1 MKIFPVSRGLLLL
14 ALLTAILLVSDL
26 NNRNKKAVSDKDGWS
41 KQKNNQTIDINIVL
55 YNESPVSEDTEKG
68 FIEGL
73 GNLGLKPQ
81 KDYTLQVYNGQGDIA
96 TLSTIVETVLAN
108 PPDLLFTATTPVTQA
123 VSKKVKSIPVFFATV
138 ADPVVA
144 GLGKD
149 FKNHLPNLTGI
160 STMSDFEQMI
170 ADIKALMP
178 HCKTL
183 GTIFCPVEANSV
195 AYEKYLRK
203 TAGEHGLKLIS
214 VPANSTSEVPDAAL
228 SLVNNQ
234 IDAVCQLSDNLT
246 GSTFAYIIQSANKKG
261 IPYFSFTEHQAD
273 KGSVMTIA
281 RDYRQAG
288 IDAAMLAKKYM
299 DGTPIADIPIEYVSK
314 TIITINKKQIKK
326 YGLKL
331 SQHLEQKADK
341 IIE

>member
-1 MKIFPVSRGLLLL
+1 MKIVPVSRGLLLL
-14 ALLTAILLVSDL
+14 ALLAAILLIFDL
-26 NNRNKKAVSDKDGWS
+26 NNRNKNANSNADGWS
-41 KQKNNQTIDINIVL
+41 KQKNNQPIDINILL

-68 FIEGL
+68 FIEGF
-73 GNLGLKPQ
+73 GNLGLKRQ
-81 KDYTLQVYNGQGDIA
+81 KDYTLQVYNSQGDIA

-108 PPDLLFTATTPVTQA
+108 PPDLLFTATTPVSQA
-123 VSKKVKSIPVFFATV
+123 VSKKVKKIPVFFATV

-170 ADIKALMP
+170 ADIKILMP

-195 AYEKYLRK
+195 AYEKYLRE

-234 IDAVCQLSDNLT
+234 IDAVCHLSDNLT
-246 GSTFAYIIQSANKKG
+246 GGTFTYIIQSADKKG

-288 IDAAMLAKKYM
+288 VDAVMLAKKYM

-314 TIITINKKQIKK
+314 TIITINKKQIRK

-331 SQHLEQKADK
+331 TQQLEQKADK

>member
-1 MKIFPVSRGLLLL
+1 MKILPVSRGLILL
-14 ALLTAILLVSDL
+14 ALLAAILLISDL
-26 NNRNKKAVSDKDGWS
+26 NNRNKKVISDKGGWN
-41 KQKNNQTIDINIVL
+41 KQKNNQPIDINIIL

-73 GNLGLKPQ
+73 GNLGLKQQ

-123 VSKKVKSIPVFFATV
+123 VSKKVKKIPVFFATV

-246 GSTFAYIIQSANKKG
+246 GGTFSYIIQSADKKG

-281 RDYRQAG
+281 RDYKQAG
-288 IDAAMLAKKYM
+288 IDAVMLAKKYM

-314 TIITINKKQIKK
+314 TIITIDKKRIRK

-331 SQHLEQKADK
+331 TQQLEQKADK